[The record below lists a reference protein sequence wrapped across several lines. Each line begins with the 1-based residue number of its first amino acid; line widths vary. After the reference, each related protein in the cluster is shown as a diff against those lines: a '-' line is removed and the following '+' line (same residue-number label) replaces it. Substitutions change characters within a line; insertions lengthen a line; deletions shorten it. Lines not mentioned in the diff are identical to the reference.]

1 MQDTDKVRISL
12 LSFMAYSNIEASLK
26 VCKQEISENNSNN
39 NSKNALFSY
48 SLLLSHLVLHK
59 SITMGENGGIT
70 QNKTSATWKNSE
82 IWNLCPSAEWNLL
95 KCSLKQLHGDG
106 LVRLAFVDSE
116 LFL

>member
-26 VCKQEISENNSNN
+26 ICKQEISENNSN
-39 NSKNALFSY
+39 NALFSY

-59 SITMGENGGIT
+59 SVTMGENGGIT

-95 KCSLKQLHGDG
+95 KWSLEQLHGDG